1 MAAKTGLA
9 SEALD
14 LGLNTYQAIGD
25 LSEGNYTGGL
35 YNGIQG
41 ASNIGSFIRASN
53 ILRSFGRK
61 GSWADRL
68 LDFTTRGGV
77 MGVNDIVDGVNNIE
91 DINEAK
97 AAAEMKKQQELQ

>member
-35 YNGIQG
+35 YNGIHG
-41 ASNIGSFIRASN
+41 ALNLGSFIGASN

-61 GSWADRL
+61 GSCADRL
-68 LDFTTRGGV
+68 LDFTIKGV